1 MAADNV
7 LEGIVTDAL
16 AELQRIESGVFQF
29 GQRVRLFL
37 QQLPADLPEPTA
49 VTPSVTDSVDR
60 SYLHMLVRT
69 PDEVEAWATWLGE
82 PVKRDEH
89 PTAVFTS
96 VTGTVDELRVYV
108 GCMTL
113 LSPQAGQ
120 AAAAEGGDC

>member
-1 MAADNV
+1 MATSDERQALIN
-7 LEGIVTDAL
+7 DAL

-60 SYLHMLVRT
+60 SYLHLMVRT

-96 VTGTVDELRVYV
+96 VKGTVDELRVYV
-108 GCMTL
+108 GCMAL
-113 LSPQAGQ
+113 LSQQAGQ
-120 AAAAEGGDC
+120 AAATEGGGS